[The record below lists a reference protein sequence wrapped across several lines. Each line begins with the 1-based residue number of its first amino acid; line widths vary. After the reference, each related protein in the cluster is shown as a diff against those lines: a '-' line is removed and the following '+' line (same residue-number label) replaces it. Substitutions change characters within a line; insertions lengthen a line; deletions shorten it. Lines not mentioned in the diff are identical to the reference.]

1 MQRFRRVI
9 ADVGRHN
16 GGILMSGGRPN
27 LLFNKIDWFSVRKN
41 QRQQMAEE
49 IARYDGNKLLNT
61 SVEDLSKYFDE
72 KYRIE
77 VPTLREEEITADQR
91 EAQIDVSRAGTLVE
105 ITVPFDGEAEVFNIQ
120 PSTYTMSPPIADVS
134 GDNLIIQISGTDL
147 TSEQVRSQVDRTIN
161 EIKMYLENLR
171 KDVKDLNDSLL
182 ATARE
187 TINRRR
193 AKLLKD
199 QSLVAGLGFPLR
211 DRKDAPRTY
220 VAPEVV
226 RTIQSRPPAATTAP
240 FVPEPELELEHYE
253 HILSVVQNMAHV
265 MERSPSAFANMDEEA
280 LRTHFLV
287 QLNGHFEGAATGETF
302 NYTGKTDILIRVE
315 GKNIFI
321 GECKFWGGPKKLTE
335 TIDQILRYSSW
346 RDTKTAVIIFN
357 KRKNFSSVLEAIP
370 TTVEAHPNFKRSLGH
385 RSETSFQYI
394 MSHRDDP
401 NRELTLTVLAFD
413 VPA

>member
-1 MQRFRRVI
+1 
-9 ADVGRHN
+9 
-16 GGILMSGGRPN
+16 MSRDRPN
-27 LLFNKIDWFSVRKN
+27 LLFNKIDWFSVREN
-41 QRQQMAEE
+41 QRRQMAEE

-77 VPTLREEEITADQR
+77 VPMLREEEITADQR
-91 EAQIDVSRAGTLVE
+91 EAQIDVSRDPMRFIRDRDRPFHVAGTLIE
-105 ITVPFDGEAEVFNIQ
+105 ITVPFKGEAEVFNIQ
-120 PSTYTMSPPIADVS
+120 PSTFTASPPIADII

-147 TSEQVRSQVDRTIN
+147 TSEQVRSRVDRTIN
-161 EIKMYLENLR
+161 EIKSYLESLR
-171 KDVKDLNDSLL
+171 NDVKDLNDSLL
-182 ATARE
+182 ATAKE
-187 TINRRR
+187 AINQRR

-220 VAPEVV
+220 VAPDV
-226 RTIQSRPPAATTAP
+226 RRKIQLRPPAATTAP

-253 HILSVVQNMAHV
+253 HILRVVQNMTHV
-265 MERSPSAFANMDEEA
+265 MERSPSAFASMDEEA

-321 GECKFWGGPKKLTE
+321 GECKFWSGAKNLSE
-335 TIDQILRYSSW
+335 TIDQILGYSSW

-357 KRKNFSSVLEAIP
+357 KRKNFSSVIKAIP
-370 TTVEAHPNFKRSLGH
+370 PTVEAHPNFKRSLGQQ
-385 RSETSFQYI
+385 SETSFRYI

-401 NRELTLTVLAFD
+401 NRELILC
-413 VPA
+413 

>member
-27 LLFNKIDWFSVRKN
+27 LLFNKIDWFSVREN

-49 IARYDGNKLLNT
+49 IAGYDGNKLLNT

-134 GDNLIIQISGTDL
+134 GANLIIQISGTDL

-211 DRKDAPRTY
+211 DRKDTPRTY
-220 VAPEVV
+220 VAL
-226 RTIQSRPPAATTAP
+226 R
-240 FVPEPELELEHYE
+240 
-253 HILSVVQNMAHV
+253 LSA
-265 MERSPSAFANMDEEA
+265 RSNRDRLLQPRRLSFPS
-280 LRTHFLV
+280 
-287 QLNGHFEGAATGETF
+287 LN
-302 NYTGKTDILIRVE
+302 
-315 GKNIFI
+315 
-321 GECKFWGGPKKLTE
+321 
-335 TIDQILRYSSW
+335 SSW
-346 RDTKTAVIIFN
+346 N
-357 KRKNFSSVLEAIP
+357 
-370 TTVEAHPNFKRSLGH
+370 TTNIS
-385 RSETSFQYI
+385 
-394 MSHRDDP
+394 
-401 NRELTLTVLAFD
+401 
-413 VPA
+413 

>member
-27 LLFNKIDWFSVRKN
+27 LLFNKIDWFSVREN

-147 TSEQVRSQVDRTIN
+147 TSE
-161 EIKMYLENLR
+161 
-171 KDVKDLNDSLL
+171 
-182 ATARE
+182 
-187 TINRRR
+187 
-193 AKLLKD
+193 
-199 QSLVAGLGFPLR
+199 
-211 DRKDAPRTY
+211 
-220 VAPEVV
+220 
-226 RTIQSRPPAATTAP
+226 
-240 FVPEPELELEHYE
+240 
-253 HILSVVQNMAHV
+253 
-265 MERSPSAFANMDEEA
+265 
-280 LRTHFLV
+280 
-287 QLNGHFEGAATGETF
+287 
-302 NYTGKTDILIRVE
+302 
-315 GKNIFI
+315 
-321 GECKFWGGPKKLTE
+321 
-335 TIDQILRYSSW
+335 
-346 RDTKTAVIIFN
+346 
-357 KRKNFSSVLEAIP
+357 
-370 TTVEAHPNFKRSLGH
+370 
-385 RSETSFQYI
+385 
-394 MSHRDDP
+394 
-401 NRELTLTVLAFD
+401 
-413 VPA
+413 